1 MKYTIKLQYELQRF
15 SSKKGNLINL
25 ALLFHILQGFTDLVA
40 VWGRLNVR
48 PWSLRF
54 WRKNTKR
61 KGLQAKT
68 RR

>member
-1 MKYTIKLQYELQRF
+1 
-15 SSKKGNLINL
+15 L
-25 ALLFHILQGFTDLVA
+25 ALLFYILQGFTDLVA